1 MTQSVEAKTIMQDI
15 ASFEKTQETLA
26 LLKILSLG
34 NQDMD
39 AGTIKPVADVIAR
52 LRVKKAS
59 N

>member
-1 MTQSVEAKTIMQDI
+1 MQDI